1 MVWILGGI
9 SYTFSKKQSA
19 IIEILDK
26 EKRPIHKHELMV
38 AAESEQ
44 DDPKYIFRLK
54 GKYHPAWNKIIKF
67 DNQGYY
73 WLEYWILKTQEPF
86 YFARYRIFLA
96 KKVFDLIF
104 IIKS

>member
-1 MVWILGGI
+1 
-9 SYTFSKKQSA
+9 
-19 IIEILDK
+19 
-26 EKRPIHKHELMV
+26 MV

-73 WLEYWILKTQEPF
+73 WLEY
-86 YFARYRIFLA
+86 
-96 KKVFDLIF
+96 
-104 IIKS
+104 